1 MNKTTKIVIAVA
13 TILVVAI
20 LIVVLVKNAKTNS
33 LTLNINNA
41 QDLSSLVDKIY
52 KGVKTEMPS
61 VQTEKIDV
69 TDADMVKAFTGLDN
83 VNDIDA
89 LVVSEPLMSSQAY
102 SLVLVKVKEGVNANS
117 LAKTMNENINIRKWI
132 CVSAEKVYTTTSG
145 NIICL
150 VMSNADIA
158 KDVYDSFKAL
168 AGSVGQE
175 YERTEEEV
183 ELPPEMIVY

>member
-1 MNKTTKIVIAVA
+1 MNKTTKIVIVVAV
-13 TILVVAI
+13 ILVVAI
-20 LIVVLVKNAKTNS
+20 LVVLVRNTKTNS
-33 LTLNINNA
+33 STLNINNA
-41 QDLSSLVDKIY
+41 RDLSSLVDKIY
-52 KGVKTEMPS
+52 KGIKTEIPS
-61 VQTEKIDV
+61 VQTEKIDI

-83 VNDIDA
+83 GNDIDA

-117 LAKTMNENINIRKWI
+117 LAKTMNENIDIRKWI

-150 VMSNADIA
+150 VMSDADIA
-158 KDVYDSFKAL
+158 KDVYDNFKAL

-175 YERTEEEV
+175 YERAAEEV
-183 ELPPEMIVY
+183 ELPPEMLTF

>member
-1 MNKTTKIVIAVA
+1 MNKTIKIVIAVA
-13 TILVVAI
+13 VILVVAI
-20 LIVVLVKNAKTNS
+20 LLVVLVRNAKTNS
-33 LTLNINNA
+33 STLNINNA
-41 QDLSSLVDKIY
+41 RDLSSLVDKIY

-83 VNDIDA
+83 GNDIDA

-102 SLVLVKVKEGVNANS
+102 SLVLVKVKDGVNANS

-150 VMSNADIA
+150 VMSNADVA
-158 KDVYDSFKAL
+158 KDVYDNFKTL

-183 ELPPEMIVY
+183 ELPPEMIVF

>member
-13 TILVVAI
+13 IILVVAI

-33 LTLNINNA
+33 STLNINNA

-117 LAKTMNENINIRKWI
+117 LAKTMNQNINIRKWI

-175 YERTEEEV
+175 YERTEEV